1 MFAGAG
7 VGRHAAVSAGLGLRV
22 PGQGAGQG
30 HHHVY
35 QALVALVALVST
47 S

>member
-7 VGRHAAVSAGLGLRV
+7 VGRHAAVPAALGLRV
-22 PGQGAGQG
+22 PGQGEGAGQG

-35 QALVALVALVST
+35 QALVST